1 MRPSP
6 EASHGREVLSLGLAC
21 PRKGGPGK
29 LELLVKV
36 ELGEVLWSGTPAT
49 PRLRQ
54 EVYELEVNSGCITST
69 CLKIKTREGRRHSLV
84 GFLSSL

>member
-1 MRPSP
+1 MRRSP

-29 LELLVKV
+29 LKLPVKV
-36 ELGEVLWSGTPAT
+36 ELGEVSWSVTPAT

-54 EVYELEVNSGCITST
+54 EVYELEVN
-69 CLKIKTREGRRHSLV
+69 
-84 GFLSSL
+84 